1 MKRLKRFLR
10 HLFLPHHSNN
20 HRARILHHEFM
31 LALVAIL
38 VVGSIFVGTLQK
50 THPGVLGVSVNMSI
64 DDLLLLTNAQ
74 RQQNNLPA
82 LQLNGQ
88 LNAAAAAKAAN
99 MFAENY
105 WAHNSPSGKTP
116 WDFIHGAGYNYVYA
130 GENLAR
136 GFSTAQDTINAWMAS
151 PGHRAN
157 VLSANYADVGFA
169 IAQGNLTGD
178 PNTVLVVE
186 EFGSQSFAHP
196 SNSAPVGTTQ
206 QVNPPT
212 NSVPTAVP
220 TPIPTAIP
228 TPTPSPAFSPEVLAT
243 AGFEP
248 RSSIIQAPLINTAFW
263 ARTTMLTLLGIFI
276 LTFFFDIVIIG
287 RRKIVRI
294 VGHNVDHIFF
304 LLAILWIAYLVG
316 QGVLY

>member
-38 VVGSIFVGTLQK
+38 VVGSVLVGTIQK
-50 THPGVLGVSVNMSI
+50 THPDVLGVSVNMSI

-88 LNAAAAAKAAN
+88 LNAAAAGKAAN

-136 GFSTAQDTINAWMAS
+136 GFSTAQDTVNAWMAS

-157 VLSANYADVGFA
+157 VLSSNYSDVGFA
-169 IAQGNLTGD
+169 IAQGSLTGD

-186 EFGSQSFAHP
+186 EFGSQSFARP
-196 SNSAPVGTTQ
+196 STSAPVVATQ
-206 QVNPPT
+206 QNPA
-212 NSVPTAVP
+212 PTAVVVTP
-220 TPIPTAIP
+220 TPFPTAIP

-248 RSSIIQAPLINTAFW
+248 RSRIQQAPLINTAFW

-276 LTFFFDIVIIG
+276 LTFFFDIVIVG

-294 VGHNVDHIFF
+294 VGHNADHIFF